1 MRVENH
7 AARLLRAAAWQR
19 DFLLKSCRLRIAAAG
34 HGYPAAPA
42 GATMRA
48 QGEAMR
54 KFVIEREIPGIGA
67 ADSGKMRDIARKS
80 NGILEGLGGG
90 IHWVESYVAGDR
102 LYCVYL
108 AQDEAIIRKHAE
120 KGGFPANRIT
130 EVKRMIDPS
139 TALA

>member
-1 MRVENH
+1 
-7 AARLLRAAAWQR
+7 
-19 DFLLKSCRLRIAAAG
+19 
-34 HGYPAAPA
+34 
-42 GATMRA
+42 
-48 QGEAMR
+48 MR

-80 NGILEGLGGG
+80 NGILETLGGA

-120 KGGFPANRIT
+120 KGGFPVNRVT